1 MLFRSPVGI
10 AVSST
15 EMIINGAG
23 SATAVKLTSGADP
36 FIYAAVRAVST
47 TQNLVS
53 GDTIVL
59 ATSGGSGIT
68 LTLPSPTSGKIYSI
82 KKVDAGVGAVTINT
96 TSGTIDG
103 SASKSLTVQY
113 QALTITS
120 DGTNFF
126 II

>member
-1 MLFRSPVGI
+1 
-10 AVSST
+10 
-15 EMIINGAG
+15 MIINGAG